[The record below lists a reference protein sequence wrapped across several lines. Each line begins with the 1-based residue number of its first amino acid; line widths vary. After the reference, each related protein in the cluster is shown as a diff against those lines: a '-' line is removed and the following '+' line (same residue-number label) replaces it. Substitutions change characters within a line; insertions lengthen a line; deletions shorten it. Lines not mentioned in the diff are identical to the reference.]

1 MGAKNGKY
9 SNKRGVLSCGA
20 YGHGNAGD
28 EAILEAIVR
37 EMRSID
43 PDMPITVL
51 SRTPEETARRNGVT
65 ALHTFNVAGFLRVM
79 RRSKLFLNGGGSL
92 IQDVTSSRSLWY
104 YLFTLFAAKCSGCR
118 VLMYGCGIGPVHK
131 NFDRRLVRRIL
142 NKYVDAITLREEH
155 SLRELESFGV
165 TKPECILSSDPA
177 LTLPAAESAE
187 VDELLRSSGMQTDGR
202 YAAFCLRRW
211 PGFQEKAADFAEAAR
226 YVWEKYALTPVFIS
240 INHRSDGEVASQVA
254 ALMGSVPHFILSEPM
269 PTPLTI
275 GLLSRMELVLSMR
288 LHGLIFAASQGVPL
302 VGVAYDPKVT
312 AFLEYAQQENHLPFE
327 DVRSDRLCTLLDA
340 AALERGDRAAL
351 AAEAELLRA
360 QEYKNTE
367 AARRLLQS

>member
-1 MGAKNGKY
+1 M
-9 SNKRGVLSCGA
+9 
-20 YGHGNAGD
+20 
-28 EAILEAIVR
+28 
-37 EMRSID
+37 
-43 PDMPITVL
+43 
-51 SRTPEETARRNGVT
+51 
-65 ALHTFNVAGFLRVM
+65 
-79 RRSKLFLNGGGSL
+79 
-92 IQDVTSSRSLWY
+92 
-104 YLFTLFAAKCSGCR
+104 
-118 VLMYGCGIGPVHK
+118 
-131 NFDRRLVRRIL
+131 
-142 NKYVDAITLREEH
+142 
-155 SLRELESFGV
+155 
-165 TKPECILSSDPA
+165 
-177 LTLPAAESAE
+177 
-187 VDELLRSSGMQTDGR
+187 DELLRGSGMQTDGR

-240 INHRSDGEVASQVA
+240 INHRSDGEVASEVA

-351 AAEAELLRA
+351 AAEAERLRA